1 MGFFN
6 FGKKDDEK
14 KKGNEPAD
22 SKMDGMM
29 DKMDEMMGQV
39 DTSKMSRKERWALKL
54 FQKMPRKK
62 KEEAL
67 RKMMNPQNIFKEK
80 DKILK
85 QLDEA
90 VKAGQMTK
98 QEADQM
104 KRQLGL
110 R

>member
-14 KKGNEPAD
+14 EKDNKPAD
-22 SKMDGMM
+22 PKMDGMM

-90 VKAGQMTK
+90 VKAGEMTK

>member
-1 MGFFN
+1 
-6 FGKKDDEK
+6 
-14 KKGNEPAD
+14 
-22 SKMDGMM
+22 
-29 DKMDEMMGQV
+29 
-39 DTSKMSRKERWALKL
+39 
-54 FQKMPRKK
+54 
-62 KEEAL
+62 
-67 RKMMNPQNIFKEK
+67 MNPQNIFKEK